1 MNVLKLI
8 IMETSKT
15 IEILNDLVQI
25 NNDRIKGYE
34 TALEELKPE
43 DADLRPLF
51 LNLIDE
57 SRQLK
62 IALGHEVQVLG
73 GSIDD
78 STRLSGKIYRAWMS
92 VAAVFTGH
100 DRHTVLS
107 NCEKG
112 EDAAQQAY
120 RDALSE
126 EELPSY
132 IRELITQQKA
142 ELRGSHDEIKSF
154 RNHATV

>member
-100 DRHTVLS
+100 DRHTEHLRR
-107 NCEKG
+107 G
-112 EDAAQQAY
+112 
-120 RDALSE
+120 RG
-126 EELPSY
+126 
-132 IRELITQQKA
+132 RRRA
-142 ELRGSHDEIKSF
+142 EHRLHRSGQHGRPDGHAPGGLARRSDRLRRS
-154 RNHATV
+154 